1 MASSTIGASRPYA
14 DFMRIRSLQKLMAAK
29 DAGVPRPHISST
41 NPGVGASGQDADN
54 SPRTIGGLVFGSLLG
69 AILWLGLIL
78 TGATLIK

>member
-1 MASSTIGASRPYA
+1 MALSTLAASRPYA
-14 DFMRIRSLQKLMAAK
+14 DFMRIRSFQKLMAAK

-41 NPGVGASGQDADN
+41 NPGVDAPPQEVDS